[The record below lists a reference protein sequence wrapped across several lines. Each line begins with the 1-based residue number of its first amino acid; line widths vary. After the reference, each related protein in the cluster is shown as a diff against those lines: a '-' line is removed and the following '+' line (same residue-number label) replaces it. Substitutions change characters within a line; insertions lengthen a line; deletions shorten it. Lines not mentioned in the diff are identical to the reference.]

1 MGRQAGLTGLLLP
14 EFERESS
21 RQTCTI
27 AVADM
32 TAVID
37 HFFAEGV
44 ISDAGNSQLSLRDGF
59 SYRYHVGR
67 SSFIA
72 VYPQSSQNL
81 DSQRWLRSS
90 GRMQVKVYARVAIV
104 TTPEQWPL

>member
-44 ISDAGNSQLSLRDGF
+44 ISEAGNSQLSLRDGLIIPISCRTVNF
-59 SYRYHVGR
+59 YSRISPKVLHL
-67 SSFIA
+67 IA
-72 VYPQSSQNL
+72 E
-81 DSQRWLRSS
+81 
-90 GRMQVKVYARVAIV
+90 G
-104 TTPEQWPL
+104 

>member
-44 ISDAGNSQLSLRDGF
+44 ISDAGNSQLSLRDGLI
-59 SYRYHVGR
+59 YRYHVGR

-72 VYPQSSQNL
+72 VYPQSF
-81 DSQRWLRSS
+81 
-90 GRMQVKVYARVAIV
+90 
-104 TTPEQWPL
+104 TPYCRGLT

>member
-44 ISDAGNSQLSLRDGF
+44 ISDAGNLQLSLRDGLI
-59 SYRYHVGR
+59 YRYHVGR

-72 VYPQSSQNL
+72 VYPQKFYTL
-81 DSQRWLRSS
+81 LQRAD
-90 GRMQVKVYARVAIV
+90 MNMIPVAKH
-104 TTPEQWPL
+104 TP

>member
-37 HFFAEGV
+37 YFFAEGV
-44 ISDAGNSQLSLRDGF
+44 ISEAGNS
-59 SYRYHVGR
+59 
-67 SSFIA
+67 
-72 VYPQSSQNL
+72 
-81 DSQRWLRSS
+81 
-90 GRMQVKVYARVAIV
+90 
-104 TTPEQWPL
+104 